1 MELINIYLN
10 RLRYSALHCK
20 TILYLFPSAYKY
32 SSVVYTIII
41 HSHGI
46 IIISCRGTCSRA
58 LIPLLIQILSP
69 N

>member
-1 MELINIYLN
+1 MQLINIHLN

-41 HSHGI
+41 HSHG
-46 IIISCRGTCSRA
+46 SRA